1 MKKSVLCNTTAQLIA
16 KFASMSLTVLAT
28 ILITRAFGKE
38 GYGQFSL
45 MQALPALFYIL
56 ADFGL
61 NTTALKRI
69 GKDNEEN
76 AQKYY
81 QTVLGLRLL
90 LSLVFIVILNI
101 ITLFLPYSSFLKTG
115 VLMSSLLILTQAL
128 YSSTNLIFQY
138 KQRYDLSS
146 VGYVGGSV
154 VTILLVAIFI
164 KLGLDIRLLSFTYV
178 LGGVVTFL
186 VNARLLGRLGYST
199 SVRHPL
205 ATGRRS
211 EIAQEL
217 IKNSLPLGLM
227 FIFSQINFKAD
238 AVLLSFLRLPLT
250 VGLNNIESV
259 AIYSL
264 PYKIF
269 EVALVLPTFFMN
281 ATYPIL
287 VRKFKEGQ
295 NELALTFKKTLGY
308 LFALGVIT
316 SIALYTTSPLVV
328 RVLGGQE
335 FTESIEV
342 LRILSVG
349 LFIFF
354 LTQPISY
361 LIVTL
366 DKQKYLPAIYLTSAV
381 FNVSANLFFIP
392 KFSFYASAYI
402 TWISEGLI
410 LLMLTFFAV
419 KSWREH
425 YASR

>member
-1 MKKSVLCNTTAQLIA
+1 MKNTVFYNTTAQLIA
-16 KFASMSLTVLAT
+16 KFVSMSLTVLAT

-45 MQALPALFYIL
+45 MQTLPALFYIL

-61 NTTALKRI
+61 NTTALKKI
-69 GKDNEEN
+69 GGDEKN

-90 LSLVFIVILNI
+90 LSVAFIAVLNI

-115 VLMSSLLILTQAL
+115 ILVSSLLILTQAL

-146 VGYVGGSV
+146 LGYMGGSV
-154 VTILLVAIFI
+154 LTISLVVIFM
-164 KLGLDIRLLSFTYV
+164 KLGLDIRLLSFAYV
-178 LGGVVTFL
+178 LGGIAAFIINAQL
-186 VNARLLGRLGYST
+186 VKKLGYRST
-199 SVRHPL
+199 LNINTNL
-205 ATGRRS
+205 AKGVLKS
-211 EIAQEL
+211 
-217 IKNSLPLGLM
+217 SLPLGLM
-227 FIFSQINFKAD
+227 FIFSQISFKAD
-238 AVLLSFLRLPLT
+238 SILLSLLKLPSFTELT
-250 VGLNNIESV
+250 NIETV

-281 ATYPIL
+281 AVYPIF
-287 VRKFKEGQ
+287 VRKLQESRDGFK
-295 NELALTFKKTLGY
+295 NIFFKTLKY
-308 LFALGVIT
+308 MVALG
-316 SIALYTTSPLVV
+316 LTTSATLYLLAPMVV
-328 RVLGGQE
+328 KILGGQE
-335 FTESIEV
+335 FDQSTEV
-342 LRILSVG
+342 LKILAVG

-366 DKQKYLPAIYLTSAV
+366 DKQKYLPAIYLISAI
-381 FNVSANLFFIP
+381 FNVSANLIFIP
-392 KFSFYASAYI
+392 KYSFYASAYI

-410 LLMLTFFAV
+410 FLMLTFFAV
-419 KSWREH
+419 KSWQACPSDRREH
-425 YASR
+425 YAPR